1 MVPYYGKHEAKQYI
15 HGKPIRFGF
24 KLWVMVTPLGD
35 CIIFHPYAG
44 KDSILQGYE
53 ITGLGPGASVVA
65 NLVNKLPVMQT
76 SN

>member
-1 MVPYYGKHEAKQYI
+1 MGYGNS
-15 HGKPIRFGF
+15 IRG
-24 KLWVMVTPLGD
+24 LYL
-35 CIIFHPYAG
+35 FHPYAG

-53 ITGLGPGASVVA
+53 IIGLGPGASVVA